1 MIYLYLPFLILY
13 NIEASKNSTGKNC
26 SFFLEFRKTS
36 HFILTGDMLPNI
48 PLTGSSAMPGSRKKT
63 VLKSNK
69 SSVVSLP
76 EISHGTRRTRD
87 SYENSSHETE
97 DRLYANIRDTAA
109 EESIKKK
116 RIDRAEMSKHNRM
129 ISAFNDVEKG
139 RISQRDAA
147 VSIEM
152 ANSTFRD
159 AFTRWKTKG
168 SSNTSTAGRK
178 SFLDDVATTE
188 MTSEIFKR
196 SAAGGGFDT
205 HAQFKHFLEKYWRD
219 TLNRNGQRDWAMRQF
234 AISDSVFY
242 ALQAKHLPELTT
254 KADKNN
260 RQRLLC
266 RLNVMVPI
274 ASAALTYSV
283 LQGLNGGLYPDDPT
297 GAHPSLI
304 IGEDTTTI
312 ELKPHFDTGK
322 VRCGPGTKALMKGA
336 GLSVKQTVGVHSRE
350 TINSD
355 VADSSRSD
363 KLVFDIRVK
372 NESTDNVHHPFHCT
386 PYKSHNKVPICT
398 TLSGYTKGGDYTYKR
413 GGVACD
419 FGLTCAPDVIFK
431 IITVKENLMKDKY
444 EIHELSRERE
454 VYFVIKGD
462 DINETQ
468 LQLDIDKMIV
478 FPSAIRRRA
487 RMMDAANKMNACM
500 SALSD
505 MTIGS
510 DVPES
515 DVPESDDVL
524 DTPRIVFCMD
534 GKGEPLEARMQFFEN
549 PEHIPSFPDHAS
561 QLKYWHASSML
572 FAFNDTADFHSNL
585 KANVINEKDII
596 CQGDEARLPEYMSLV
611 DKILKKH
618 KMTPIRQR
626 TYFQFIANFEHW
638 VTSAASYGVLKVGC
652 EIAGIWPFS
661 LYQFISRFAGARSL
675 DENDYKTIVAHFPY
689 LVDVAY
695 RLGYVD
701 PQFVDAVFA
710 DFTKSLQQQTLSRQ
724 ALEVLK
730 SEELKK
736 VKPFTEMNIK
746 NWGAAHLN
754 SSNVLQVRRDQ
765 LAAKEATT
773 TARTYKLHLEKFIQ
787 IMCIV
792 VGIMRPV
799 NNVNATFFNRV
810 NKMLEGL
817 RGGARDIVNFQQMH
831 VTTGDEE
838 LYLYIRL
845 IAKSLAK
852 VLKIQKKY
860 CPKAFEAKRR

>member
-1 MIYLYLPFLILY
+1 
-13 NIEASKNSTGKNC
+13 
-26 SFFLEFRKTS
+26 
-36 HFILTGDMLPNI
+36 MLPNI
-48 PLTGSSAMPGSRKKT
+48 PLTGRSAMPCSKKKLT
-63 VLKSNK
+63 YNSTKE
-69 SSVVSLP
+69 SVVLLP

-97 DRLYANIRDTAA
+97 DRLYANIKKTAA
-109 EESIKKK
+109 EELTKKK
-116 RIDRAEMSKHNRM
+116 RIDRAETAKLNLM
-129 ISAFNDVEKG
+129 ISVFSDVEIG
-139 RISQRDAA
+139 RISKRDAA
-147 VSIEM
+147 LSIEM
-152 ANSTFRD
+152 PKSTFQD
-159 AFTRWKTKG
+159 VFNRWKSKG
-168 SSNTSTAGRK
+168 SSETSSAGRK
-178 SFLDDVATTE
+178 SFLDDVAIDE
-188 MTSEIFKR
+188 MTTEIFKR

-205 HAQFKHFLEKYWRD
+205 HSQFKHFLEKYWRD

-234 AISDSVFY
+234 SISDSVFY

-297 GAHPSLI
+297 GAHPSLV

-312 ELKPHFDTGK
+312 ELKPHFETGK

-350 TINSD
+350 TIDSD
-355 VADSSRSD
+355 VADSSRSH
-363 KLVFDIRVK
+363 KLVFDIRIK

-398 TLSGYTKGGDYTYKR
+398 MPSGYTKGGDYTFKR
-413 GGVACD
+413 SGVACD
-419 FGLTCAPDVIFK
+419 FGLTCAPDVLFK
-431 IITVKENLMKDKY
+431 IITVKENLLKDRY
-444 EIHELSRERE
+444 EIHELSRDRE
-454 VYFVIKGD
+454 VYLVLKGN
-462 DINETQ
+462 DIDETQ

-478 FPSAIRRRA
+478 FPAAVRRRA
-487 RMMDAANKMNACM
+487 RIMDAADKMNACM
-500 SALSD
+500 SAFKD
-505 MTIGS
+505 MTLDSG
-510 DVPES
+510 VPA
-515 DVPESDDVL
+515 SDDVL

-534 GKGEPLEARMQFFEN
+534 GKGEPLEARMEFFEN
-549 PEHIPSFPDHAS
+549 PELVNLFPDHAS

-585 KANVINEKDII
+585 KSNVLKEKDII

-611 DKILKKH
+611 DMILKKH

-675 DENDYKTIVAHFPY
+675 DDKDYETIVAHFPY

-701 PQFVDAVFA
+701 PQYVDAVFA

-736 VKPFTEMNIK
+736 VKPFTAMNIK

-765 LAAKEATT
+765 VAAKEATT
-773 TARTYKLHLEKFIQ
+773 TQKTYKLHLEKFMH

-792 VGIMRPV
+792 VGIMWPV
-799 NNVNATFFNRV
+799 NDADATFFRRV
-810 NKMLEGL
+810 NIILGYCL
-817 RGGARDIVNFQQMH
+817 FLVRDIVYFQQMH
-831 VTTGDEE
+831 VMAGDEE
-838 LYLYIRL
+838 LYLHVRL
-845 IAKSLAK
+845 VAKSLAK
-852 VLKIQKKY
+852 ILKIQKRH